1 MAETTKTL
9 SASSGGRASSLEGK
23 RVAKVL
29 FSYYPN
35 DARPRRAAEALVSAG
50 MSVDL
55 ICLREKDDEPK
66 NEVINGVHVRRVPIQ
81 HKRGGV
87 LGYLFQYSA
96 FLVVSAAII
105 IGRSLKHRYDLV
117 YVNNMPDVLALC
129 GLIPKIFGAK
139 VILDLHDPMPE
150 LMMTIFDLPKESRK
164 VRMLEIAEK
173 WSIGIVDAVI
183 TVNRACARL
192 FSTRSCRL
200 EKITVIMNT
209 PDEKLFRLQSPVP
222 HTSAQNGKPFVIM
235 YHGSVVERNGLDLL
249 VEAFAKVHKV
259 IPNAELRVFGSRNA
273 YLDRVMETVRELG
286 LQNSVHYLGSKPTLQ
301 IVEAIKVCDVG
312 VIPNKRNIFTELN
325 TPVRM
330 FEYLSLGKPV
340 IAPRAPG
347 ITDYFDD
354 DSLHYFELGNAE
366 DLAQRIVYVFDHP
379 EESVKVTRRGQEIH
393 RAHMW
398 QEERLRLLGLAEEL
412 LCGRVVQFR
421 SHSEEPHPEI
431 GERAS
436 DHTQTVNIR

>member
-1 MAETTKTL
+1 MAESTKSS
-9 SASSGGRASSLEGK
+9 SAKPEERASTLKGK

-50 MSVDL
+50 MGVDL

-66 NEVINGVHVRRVPIQ
+66 NEVINGVNVRRVPIQ

-96 FLVVSAAII
+96 FLLVSAAII
-105 IGRSLKHRYDLV
+105 LGRSVRRRYDLV

-129 GLIPKIFGAK
+129 GLIPRIFGAK

-150 LMMTIFDLPKESRK
+150 LMMTIFDLPKESK
-164 VRMLEIAEK
+164 LVGMLEFLEK
-173 WSIGIVDAVI
+173 CSIGIVDAVI

-192 FSTRSCRL
+192 FSTRSCGL

-209 PDEKLFRLQSPVP
+209 PDERLFRLQSPVS
-222 HTSAQNGKPFVIM
+222 HGGSRSGKPFVIM

-259 IPNAELRVFGSRNA
+259 IPTAELRVFGGRNA
-273 YLDRVMETVRELG
+273 FLDRVMENVRTLG
-286 LQNSVHYLGSKPTLQ
+286 LQEHVHYLGSKPTEQ
-301 IVEAIKVCDVG
+301 IVAAIKACDVG

-354 DSLHYFELGNAE
+354 NSLHYFELGNAE
-366 DLAQRIVYVFDHP
+366 DLAQRIVYVFQHP
-379 EESVKVTRRGQEIH
+379 EESLRVTQRGQEIH

-398 QEERLRLLGLAEEL
+398 QEERLRLLGLTEEL
-412 LCGRVVQFR
+412 LCGQALQFR
-421 SHSEEPHPEI
+421 AHFDPATERNDD
-431 GERAS
+431 RAS
-436 DHTQTVNIR
+436 EHSRTVNSR